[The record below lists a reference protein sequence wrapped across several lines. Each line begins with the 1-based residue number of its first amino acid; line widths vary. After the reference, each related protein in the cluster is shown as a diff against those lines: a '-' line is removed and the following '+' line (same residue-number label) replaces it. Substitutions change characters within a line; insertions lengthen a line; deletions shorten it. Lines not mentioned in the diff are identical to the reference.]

1 MTEEESAKAQ
11 EAPAAERTPA
21 AAPEDSAQ
29 PKASPADAAAS
40 VAEPQEAPVLGEPTR
55 QWVSLPGSSCN
66 VRIGHGN
73 LERLGKDLKSSV
85 GKPQK
90 AALLAADDADPGLLQ
105 KIFYQLTDAGFR
117 AAKGSLPSGASA
129 LAFGSAN
136 GVFAELDRLEITS
149 DDVAVVVGGAE
160 QLSLASYALGAWCQ
174 GTPVCAV
181 PLDMEALI
189 CATVTPQGLSV
200 GAHRDMVRG
209 KSSLKN
215 VFADFGLIDLS
226 DTEKRRRAFAV
237 MVATAVSDTEKA
249 FEALFDR
256 REALAAGDEVA
267 LREQCNESLRS
278 RGRIVSST
286 SVAVR
291 QSLEYGAP
299 FAQAL
304 RALVPAG
311 VPESVLLAEGLRFM
325 ARVAVTEEEFKVD
338 DMLSQDELLESLG
351 LGTLSCT
358 LSPEE
363 ILKAMRRAAFLHSNR
378 FMLALP
384 RSFGRVRLATVEDA
398 TLLAHLDAW
407 CSQHAARS

>member
-1 MTEEESAKAQ
+1 MREEEPAMAEEAPEAAAALKDSAQ
-11 EAPAAERTPA
+11 EAAEAEAGAPAEE
-21 AAPEDSAQ
+21 PEEASA
-29 PKASPADAAAS
+29 
-40 VAEPQEAPVLGEPTR
+40 LREPTR

-73 LERLGKDLKSSV
+73 LGRLGKDLKSSV

-90 AALLAADDADPGLLQ
+90 AALLAGTDADPELLQ

-117 AAKGSLPSGASA
+117 AQKGSLPSGPET

-136 GVFAELDRLEITS
+136 AIFAELDRLEITS

-174 GTPVCAV
+174 GTPVAAV

-256 REALAAGDEVA
+256 REALAAGDELA

-304 RALVPAG
+304 RTLVPKD
-311 VPESVLLAEGLRFM
+311 VPDSVLLAEGLRFM

-338 DMLSQDELLESLG
+338 DMLSQDALLESLG

-398 TLLAHLDAW
+398 TLLAHLEAW
-407 CSQHAARS
+407 CSQHAA